1 MIHCPAC
8 QADQPTIKGKNID
21 RKARTERITY
31 LCSRCPATWTMI
43 APLNPIT
50 EENVD
55 RQALLRMIAS
65 YGLRRTVHML
75 ADLAEVQGWT
85 IDAVVLAGGAQH
97 LEH

>member
-55 RQALLRMIAS
+55 RQTLLRMIAS
-65 YGLRRTVHML
+65 YGLRGTIAML
-75 ADLAEVQGWT
+75 ASLAEVQGWEH
-85 IDAVVLAGGAQH
+85 DASNLTWLAEKLTH
-97 LEH
+97 